1 MISIKPNFERQL
13 KENYI
18 FTEMGIFDGLNYSKD
33 SADTSDVNDMMENSE
48 KMKKYSL
55 KTIVKNY
62 IENLSFL
69 FTIKKLNSSTKSKL
83 NSEQSVK
90 EYSTGENGSKITIK
104 ETKETIIDKNNQ
116 ISYEIAFDYED
127 KKEQNLK
134 IINDEQI

>member
-18 FTEMGIFDGLNYSKD
+18 FTEMEIFDGLNYSKD
-33 SADTSDVNDMMENSE
+33 SADTFDGNDMENSE

-127 KKEQNLK
+127 KKEKNLK

>member
-13 KENYI
+13 RENYI
-18 FTEMGIFDGLNYSKD
+18 FTEMEIFDGLNYSKD
-33 SADTSDVNDMMENSE
+33 SADTFDGNDMENSE

-83 NSEQSVK
+83 NSERSVK
-90 EYSTGENGSKITIK
+90 EYSTGENGSKVIIK

-127 KKEQNLK
+127 KKEKNLK

>member
-62 IENLSFL
+62 IDNLSFL
-69 FTIKKLNSSTKSKL
+69 FIINKLNSSTKSKL

-104 ETKETIIDKNNQ
+104 ETKETIIDKNNR

-127 KKEQNLK
+127 KKEKNLNK
-134 IINDEQI
+134 INDEQI